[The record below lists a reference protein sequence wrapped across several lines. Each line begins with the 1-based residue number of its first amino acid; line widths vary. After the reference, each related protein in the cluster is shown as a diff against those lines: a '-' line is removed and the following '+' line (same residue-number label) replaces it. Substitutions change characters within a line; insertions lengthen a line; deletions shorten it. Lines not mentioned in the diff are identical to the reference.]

1 MPVLFHLLSWQVAV
15 AAVMRWERFVN
26 LRGLTFNL
34 MVSAGSK
41 PK

>member
-1 MPVLFHLLSWQVAV
+1 MLVLFHLLSWRVAV